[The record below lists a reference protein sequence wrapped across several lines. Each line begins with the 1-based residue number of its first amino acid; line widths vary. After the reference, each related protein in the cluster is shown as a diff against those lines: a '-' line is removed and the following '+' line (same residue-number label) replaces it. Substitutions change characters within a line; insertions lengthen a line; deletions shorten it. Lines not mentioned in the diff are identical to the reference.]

1 MARNPRKWIELDGF
15 GMFISLVPA
24 GLSSGPFFPC
34 IGRRER
40 VITPRCVVADVATS
54 FAECWG
60 PPSEPQNWVEFPTRY
75 GVKSHWS
82 LAALSVP
89 CGSLGFSHWHGWHTF
104 CGSWWLNPPSF
115 SRHHCHF
122 WPGSK
127 LSCWKT
133 IPCLSHCCLSWYG
146 RHDATSCG
154 EAEVIP
160 SLSES
165 FQTLVWLVNE
175 LQ

>member
-1 MARNPRKWIELDGF
+1 
-15 GMFISLVPA
+15 
-24 GLSSGPFFPC
+24 
-34 IGRRER
+34 
-40 VITPRCVVADVATS
+40 
-54 FAECWG
+54 
-60 PPSEPQNWVEFPTRY
+60 
-75 GVKSHWS
+75 
-82 LAALSVP
+82 
-89 CGSLGFSHWHGWHTF
+89 
-104 CGSWWLNPPSF
+104 LNPPSF

-160 SLSES
+160 SHSRLWFDWWMSYSNLETWVDEYTILLNS
-165 FQTLVWLVNE
+165 AKTIYGQLFILTWK
-175 LQ
+175 